1 MIHILLDTFISFTFN
16 SYDKLLLK
24 QIFLTPI
31 KLYKISSKIQIIFI
45 QSYQLN
51 NFCYIFLF
59 STNMRENIPPKVINY
74 NLYLLMELYDFFNI

>member
-31 KLYKISSKIQIIFI
+31 KLYKISSKI
-45 QSYQLN
+45 
-51 NFCYIFLF
+51 
-59 STNMRENIPPKVINY
+59 
-74 NLYLLMELYDFFNI
+74 